1 MGKLAF
7 LFPGQGSQYV
17 GMGKE
22 LAEKFPDARNIF
34 KQADAVLDYPLSQLC
49 FSGPKEE
56 LTLTENTQP
65 AVLTTTIAILRVL
78 QSHDMPKPDY
88 VAGHSL
94 GEYSALVAASVLTF
108 EDALLLVRRRGQ
120 FMEEAVAAGEGTMSA
135 IIGLSMEQVEAVCRQ
150 ARQFGVVEPAN
161 FNCPGQV
168 VIAGEVAAVRKAN
181 ELALEAG
188 AKRAIQLDVSGPFHS
203 SLMTGAAEKLRDELV
218 KTEFHEPQVKV
229 IANVNAEIINS
240 SAEAREN
247 LVSQVNNPV
256 RWQESMEKLISLGVD
271 TFVEVGPGK
280 VLTGLLK
287 KIDRSVTML
296 NVEDQASLVKVLA
309 HFER

>member
-22 LAEKFPDARNIF
+22 LAEKFPEARTIF

-94 GEYSALVAASVLTF
+94 GEYSALVAANVLTF

-150 ARQFGVVEPAN
+150 ARQFGVVGPAN

-280 VLTGLLK
+280 VLTGLMK

-296 NVEDQASLVKVLA
+296 NVEDQASLEKVLA